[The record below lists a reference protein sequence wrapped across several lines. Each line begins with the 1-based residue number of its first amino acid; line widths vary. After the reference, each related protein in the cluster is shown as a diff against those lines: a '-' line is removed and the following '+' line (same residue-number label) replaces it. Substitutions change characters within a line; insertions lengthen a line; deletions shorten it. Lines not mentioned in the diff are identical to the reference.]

1 MADKKV
7 TILIVED
14 GRDWLDMFQIWF
26 SDHLDVIEPV
36 YASTLEDARVKF
48 AAMPYDIVVTDGQYP
63 DSSISPINK
72 SAGLI
77 FLAELQQ
84 LSFAGQVIY
93 LSSSDQHLETIKS
106 AGYAQAYSKGVFG
119 PRDIVKMCLALT
131 KRPFE
136 ASHEAS
142 KQN

>member
-1 MADKKV
+1 MADKKIS
-7 TILIVED
+7 ILLVED
-14 GRDWLDMFQIWF
+14 NKDWLDMLEMWF
-26 SDHLDVIEPV
+26 CDHLDVIEPV

-93 LSSSDQHLETIKS
+93 LSSSNQHLETIKS

-131 KRPFE
+131 KRPP
-136 ASHEAS
+136 ATSHEVS
-142 KQN
+142 EQN